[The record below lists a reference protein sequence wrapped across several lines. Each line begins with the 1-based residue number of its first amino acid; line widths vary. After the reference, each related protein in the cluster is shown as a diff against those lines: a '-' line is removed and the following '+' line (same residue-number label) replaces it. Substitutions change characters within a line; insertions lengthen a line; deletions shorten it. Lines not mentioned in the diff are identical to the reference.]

1 MTPPDAADDQ
11 PALRG
16 RSDLVDRAWLFARAA
31 HEDNRSRGKT
41 RIEHPVAVAT
51 LLMHEGAD
59 DDLLAAALLHDV
71 LEDTT
76 VGRAEL
82 ETAFGKDIAE
92 LVAQLSEDP
101 SVEDY
106 PERKAR
112 LREQVDAAGED
123 AAVIFLADKLA
134 RLQALDASLSPLS
147 IDTLEHYRKTLEL
160 LASHYPQLPFIG
172 ELSRRLA

>member
-1 MTPPDAADDQ
+1 VTRPSTADDQ
-11 PALRG
+11 PPLRG

-31 HEDNRSRGKT
+31 HEGDRSRGKT
-41 RIEHPVAVAT
+41 RIEHPLAVAT
-51 LLMHEGAD
+51 LLLQEGAD
-59 DDLLAAALLHDV
+59 DELLAAALLHDV

-82 ETAFGKDIAE
+82 ATAFGKDIAD
-92 LVAQLSEDP
+92 LVAQLSEDS

-106 PERKAR
+106 TERKAR

-123 AAVIFLADKLA
+123 AARIFLADKLA
-134 RLQALDASLSPLS
+134 RLQALDAPSSALSA
-147 IDTLEHYRKTLEL
+147 DRLEHYRKTLAL
-160 LASHYPQLPFIG
+160 LGSHYPQVPFID

>member
-31 HEDNRSRGKT
+31 HEGNRSRGKT

-51 LLMHEGAD
+51 LLMQEGAD

-92 LVAQLSEDP
+92 LVAQLSEDS

-134 RLQALDASLSPLS
+134 RLRALDASLSPLS
-147 IDTLEHYRKTLEL
+147 TDTLEHYRKTLEL
-160 LASHYPQLPFIG
+160 LAGHDPQLPFID

>member
-1 MTPPDAADDQ
+1 M
-11 PALRG
+11 LRTISRRYAG
-16 RSDLVDRAWLFARAA
+16 DPISSIARGSSRARRTRATEAGARRGSST
-31 HEDNRSRGKT
+31 RSRS
-41 RIEHPVAVAT
+41 RPCS
-51 LLMHEGAD
+51 LQEGAD

-82 ETAFGKDIAE
+82 ETAFGKDIAD
-92 LVAQLSEDP
+92 LVAQLSEDS

-134 RLQALDASLSPLS
+134 RLQALDAPPSALSA
-147 IDTLEHYRKTLEL
+147 DTLEHYRKTLEL
-160 LASHYPQLPFIG
+160 LGSHYPQLPFID